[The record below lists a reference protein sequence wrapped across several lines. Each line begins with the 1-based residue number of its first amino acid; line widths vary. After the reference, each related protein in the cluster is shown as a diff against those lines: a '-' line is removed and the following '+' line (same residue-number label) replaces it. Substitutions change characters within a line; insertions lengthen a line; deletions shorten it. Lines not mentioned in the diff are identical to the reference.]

1 MSRAILRI
9 TSAALAGLGT
19 FVGTSAHA
27 ASDPVGV
34 WINDTGRGA
43 IEIKPCGNALC
54 GHVVW
59 VKDEAD
65 AAKGCG
71 KKIIG
76 EAKSIGGGRWDNG
89 WIYSPERKKTY
100 DVELKPLSNGTLQ
113 VTGYAGTK
121 LFSRTMIWTKAGDD
135 LKRCDATTIEAKSSD
150 TKAPDTKTADSKIE
164 DTKSADAIK
173 SAETASQPAQSPSAE
188 KPATTAAQPATPPP
202 VADNNSKS
210 KDAASE
216 SAKGDDKVASAET
229 STTDDN
235 EGPPTPREK
244 RPSIG
249 GVNLD
254 KVFTRTKSGKCKL
267 DLPWVKVQFECEK
280 E

>member
-1 MSRAILRI
+1 MSRAILRV
-9 TSAALAGLGT
+9 TFAALAGLGT

-34 WINDTGRGA
+34 WLNDTGRGA

-100 DVELKPLSNGTLQ
+100 DVELKPLANGTLQ

-135 LKRCDATTIEAKSSD
+135 LKRCDAPTIEAKATETPTVDSAKPAAAPASPSQAA
-150 TKAPDTKTADSKIE
+150 APDKAVTPAAPKPNEPAVAAESKKPV
-164 DTKSADAIK
+164 D
-173 SAETASQPAQSPSAE
+173 QPTQSD
-188 KPATTAAQPATPPP
+188 KP
-202 VADNNSKS
+202 N
-210 KDAASE
+210 E
-216 SAKGDDKVASAET
+216 KVASIET
-229 STTDDN
+229 TPEADD
-235 EGPPTPREK
+235 EGPPTAREK
-244 RPSIG
+244 APNIG
-249 GVNLD
+249 GVDLD